1 MIEVITG
8 CMFSGKSEE
17 LNRRLRRA
25 EIAGQS
31 ITAYKPS
38 NDNRYH
44 SEKIASHSNSTF
56 SAKIF
61 KDFDHLVN
69 LIMLDKKDND
79 AFPNIIAIDE
89 VQFLPQDIVPF
100 VEMLAYSGVRV
111 ITSGLDMDYQGRPF
125 GPMPNLLSIAD
136 KVDKI
141 TAICIATDKSGLIC
155 GKPATRSFRVPA
167 QDTGS
172 LVQIGA
178 SDSYQARC
186 RECWK
191 RDHK

>member
-1 MIEVITG
+1 
-8 CMFSGKSEE
+8 MFSGKSEE

-25 EIAGQS
+25 EIAKQK
-31 ITAYKPS
+31 IAAYKPS
-38 NDNRYH
+38 TDTRYH
-44 SEKIASHSNSTF
+44 SEKIASHSDSFF
-56 SAKIF
+56 SAKTF
-61 KDFDHLVN
+61 KNFTHLVN
-69 LIMLDKKDND
+69 IIMTDKKETNS
-79 AFPNIIAIDE
+79 FPDIIAIDE

-111 ITSGLDMDYQGRPF
+111 ILSGLDMDYQGKPF
-125 GPMPNLLSIAD
+125 GPMPNLMALAD

-141 TAICIATDKSGLIC
+141 TAICIATDQNNLIC
-155 GKPATRSFRVPA
+155 GKPATRSFRIPA

-172 LVQIGA
+172 LVQIGS

-191 RDHK
+191 RDQ

>member
-1 MIEVITG
+1 MLEVIAG

-25 EIAGQS
+25 EIAKQS
-31 ITAYKPS
+31 IAAYKPA
-38 NDNRYH
+38 NDDRYH
-44 SEKIASHSNSTF
+44 SEKIASHANSTF
-56 SAKIF
+56 SAKTF
-61 KDFDHLVN
+61 KSFDHLIK
-69 LIMLDKKDND
+69 LIMNAKKDQGS
-79 AFPNIIAIDE
+79 FPDIIAIDE
-89 VQFLPQDIVPF
+89 VQFLPQDVVPF

-111 ITSGLDMDYQGRPF
+111 ILSGLDMDYQGRPF
-125 GPMPNLLSIAD
+125 GPMPTLMSVAD

-141 TAICIATDKSGLIC
+141 TAICIATDDNGLIC
-155 GKPATRSFRVPA
+155 GKPATRSFRVPSK
-167 QDTGS
+167 DTGS

-191 RDHK
+191 RDQ